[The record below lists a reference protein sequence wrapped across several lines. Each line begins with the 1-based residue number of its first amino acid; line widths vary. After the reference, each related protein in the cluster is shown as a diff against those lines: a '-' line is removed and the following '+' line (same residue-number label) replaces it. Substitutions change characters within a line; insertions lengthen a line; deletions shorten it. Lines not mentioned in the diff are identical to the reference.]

1 MENPNAA
8 LHSDAIDEPYADI
21 GQWNLNI
28 GEKKLYPKSLPG
40 RWRTL
45 KWCASSVWLIFFL
58 GPYLRWGERQA
69 VLFDLPNRQFHLF
82 GITVLPQDLWI
93 LAMILLF
100 FAILLAVAT
109 ALAGRVW
116 CGFFCFQ
123 TVWTDVFVWIEE
135 RLEGAPRRRQRLD
148 DGPWTLNKLQ
158 TKAIKH
164 SLWLLIALLTGIS
177 FVAWFMDAH
186 ELWQRLLTMSLPV
199 EAVVTIALFVAGTYG
214 LAGFLREQTCLWL
227 CPYARIQ
234 GVMVDQHTLLPA
246 YDVKRGE
253 PRGRRQQQSDS
264 QVSGDCID
272 CNLCV
277 AVCPTGVDIRDGQQE
292 GCITCALCIDA
303 CDSVMEKIGRRKGL
317 IRYDSLLG
325 LRDGTREAWYRRP
338 RVWVYLSIML
348 VAVVAGGLGL
358 STLDALELKVI
369 QHRQPLY
376 VKQSDGS
383 IQNRYQLK
391 ILNKTAQ
398 PLAATLDVAGPEG
411 MVLVGAEEPVNV
423 RPSGV
428 TAHTLFVRLPRDA
441 AHAGSRSLVFEVEA
455 LGSQAL
461 RATARGAFVGPDRTG
476 RAHLSY

>member
-1 MENPNAA
+1 MKNSTAISVAE
-8 LHSDAIDEPYADI
+8 AIDEPTADI
-21 GQWNLNI
+21 GRWHLNT
-28 GEKKLYPKSLPG
+28 GDEKLHPKSLPG

-45 KWCASSVWLIFFL
+45 KWCTSSVWLIFFL
-58 GPYLRWGERQA
+58 GPYLRWDERQA
-69 VLFDLPNRQFHLF
+69 VLFDVPNRQFHLF
-82 GITVLPQDLWI
+82 GVTVLPQDLWI

-135 RLEGAPRRRQRLD
+135 RLEGAPLRRRQLD
-148 DGPWTLNKLQ
+148 DGPWTLSKLR
-158 TKAIKH
+158 TKVLKH

-177 FVAWFMDAH
+177 FVAWFMDAR
-186 ELWQRLLTMSLPV
+186 ELWQRLLTLSLPV
-199 EAVVTIALFVAGTYG
+199 EAIVTIALFVAGTYG

-234 GVMVDQHTLLPA
+234 GVMVDSNTLLPV
-246 YDVKRGE
+246 YDAQRGE
-253 PRGRRQQQSDS
+253 PRGRRKRQHTDS
-264 QVSGDCID
+264 RVAGDCID

-303 CDSVMEKIGRRKGL
+303 CDSVMEKIDRPKGL

-325 LRDGTREAWYRRP
+325 LQGRTREAWYRRP

-348 VAVVAGGLGL
+348 IAVAGGVVGL
-358 STLDALELKVI
+358 AKLEALELNVI

-376 VKQSDGS
+376 VQRSDGS
-383 IQNRYQLK
+383 IQNRYQVK
-391 ILNKTAQ
+391 ILNKTDQ
-398 PLAATLDVAGPEG
+398 PLAATLDVEGPEG
-411 MVLVGAEEPVNV
+411 MIVVGADRMVNV
-423 RPSGV
+423 KPSGV
-428 TAHTLFVRLPRDA
+428 TAHNLFVRMPSGALS
-441 AHAGSRSLVFEVEA
+441 AGSQSLLFRVEA
-455 LGSQAL
+455 LGSHAL
-461 RATARGAFVGPDRTG
+461 RATAEGVFIGPS
-476 RAHLSY
+476 L